1 MKNIW
6 VRRIVDVAV
15 TKVFGIL
22 LGFLSGLLTA
32 LLMDCFYSTSIVG
45 LLLIPIN
52 WAEDMICFLL
62 AYLVTVGLI
71 CREKPAALR
80 GFLGAV
86 CYAAVCFAVLAVSA
100 WLLPGY
106 VTHPTLNRVVSF
118 AGDILAAFVA
128 SLICI
133 RAPKPA
139 PVYAPYAPY
148 GAPQPPYGVSQA
160 PCAAPEA
167 SMEDPAWNG

>member
-52 WAEDMICFLL
+52 WATDLICFLL
-62 AYLVTVGLI
+62 A
-71 CREKPAALR
+71 
-80 GFLGAV
+80 
-86 CYAAVCFAVLAVSA
+86 
-100 WLLPGY
+100 
-106 VTHPTLNRVVSF
+106 
-118 AGDILAAFVA
+118 
-128 SLICI
+128 
-133 RAPKPA
+133 
-139 PVYAPYAPY
+139 
-148 GAPQPPYGVSQA
+148 
-160 PCAAPEA
+160 
-167 SMEDPAWNG
+167 